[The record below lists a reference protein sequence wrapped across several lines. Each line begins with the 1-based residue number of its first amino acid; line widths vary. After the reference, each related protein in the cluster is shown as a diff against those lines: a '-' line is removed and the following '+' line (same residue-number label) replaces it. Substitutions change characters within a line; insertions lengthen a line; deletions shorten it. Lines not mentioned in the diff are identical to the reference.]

1 MDPNLEESED
11 SEIEI
16 PVKIQPVK
24 KRKRVMDPNL
34 EQSEDSDIDDDD
46 DDEIPKKEIQSVKNR
61 RRYMD
66 PNIEESEDDEDDET
80 AVQENDYI
88 QRDHFKIKGELR
100 TISKKFNG
108 FNLLI

>member
-11 SEIEI
+11 SDIEI

-24 KRKRVMDPNL
+24 KRKRYMDPNL
-34 EQSEDSDIDDDD
+34 EQSEDSDIDDV
-46 DDEIPKKEIQSVKNR
+46 EIPPKNQSVKKR
-61 RRYMD
+61 KRYMD
-66 PNIEESEDDEDDET
+66 PNLEESEDDEDDET
-80 AVQENDYI
+80 AVQQNDYI